1 MAGNTT
7 SDWFPPVS
15 FYFRVDFQSKF
26 DRFQASFT
34 EVSGLDMRL
43 AGGAKPEFTGL
54 WMNMPKGREYGKVT
68 LKRPVMDDTFRKW
81 VRKCLEVDQDKR
93 MVAYDMVI
101 KLLDKEGQP
110 LASWLCSHVYPIQWT
125 LGGFIAEKSDLA
137 TETIIMGCNR
147 IEFVTQ

>member
-1 MAGNTT
+1 MADNAA
-7 SDWFPPVS
+7 SDWSLPVS

-43 AGGAKPEFTGL
+43 VGNAEPEFTGI
-54 WMNMPKGREYGKVT
+54 WMKMPEGREYGKVT

-81 VRKCLEVDQDKR
+81 VRKCLEADQNKKL
-93 MVAYDMVI
+93 MVYDMVI

-110 LASWLCSHVYPIQWT
+110 LASWLCSHVYPVQWT
-125 LGGFIAEKSDLA
+125 LGGFVAEKSDLA
-137 TETIIMGCNR
+137 TETIVIGCNR
-147 IEFVTQ
+147 INFISQ